1 MCCLIRKPM
10 EANTDSTPLSPPLC
24 KRCGSAMHP
33 LYSIL
38 DPTSGKQ
45 VRFFKCE
52 CGQRTVG
59 KGHLLAPSAESL
71 SEQT

>member
-1 MCCLIRKPM
+1 
-10 EANTDSTPLSPPLC
+10 
-24 KRCGSAMHP
+24 MHP